1 MYLYGNYL
9 HDLILYRREGGGRE
23 RGYRRTREIIDIS
36 YFSFQRNRCVSIT
49 GNRSTMENIMRA
61 LSIFNLS
68 RAIEGANRVTRTLVF
83 RDRDANLCSAKLGKN
98 AREKLLLFSGRTEG
112 GGASTIKICPP
123 ISFHKS
129 VQWLGNYEVKFVEPN
144 ETKRRERD
152 RERNYITR
160 EETRDKVYEI
170 LKKNCG
176 FVRINEAPFTIVKT
190 SDQHSTIVSLF
201 IN

>member
-98 AREKLLLFSGRTEG
+98 AREKLLLFFGADGGRG
-112 GGASTIKICPP
+112 GRA
-123 ISFHKS
+123 
-129 VQWLGNYEVKFVEPN
+129 
-144 ETKRRERD
+144 R
-152 RERNYITR
+152 
-160 EETRDKVYEI
+160 
-170 LKKNCG
+170 
-176 FVRINEAPFTIVKT
+176 
-190 SDQHSTIVSLF
+190 
-201 IN
+201 

>member
-36 YFSFQRNRCVSIT
+36 YFSFQRNRCVS
-49 GNRSTMENIMRA
+49 MENIMRA

-129 VQWLGNYEVKFVEPN
+129 VQ
-144 ETKRRERD
+144 
-152 RERNYITR
+152 
-160 EETRDKVYEI
+160 
-170 LKKNCG
+170 
-176 FVRINEAPFTIVKT
+176 
-190 SDQHSTIVSLF
+190 
-201 IN
+201 